1 MTIYIWD
8 QNLQRCFKALKRT
21 QNTFKF
27 LYEPHICIHQIEKK
41 IHQQKKNNNKNKNKN
56 REEEEEKSGG
66 WGSWGF
72 EVRLITMHL

>member
-27 LYEPHICIHQIEKK
+27 LCEPHICIHQTEKK
-41 IHQQKKNNNKNKNKN
+41 IHQQKNKNKI
-56 REEEEEKSGG
+56 REEEEKSGG

>member
-1 MTIYIWD
+1 MNDHIYIRD

-41 IHQQKKNNNKNKNKN
+41 IHQQKKNKNKN
-56 REEEEEKSGG
+56 REEEEKSGG
-66 WGSWGF
+66 
-72 EVRLITMHL
+72 